1 MVELIIVKTLC
12 CLRRIIMRVTCR
24 QIAARYFGLRHSVHL
39 VNTFFVC
46 GVRQIVNRMIIHKLD
61 TWRVEMQI
69 AAFCKCQIIQI
80 KAERMSLAFG
90 RMHLFL
96 LFVLRWVILERHISS
111 KMDNNGLS
119 FFWQGSGRF
128 WIWKVLPCSELLQ

>member
-1 MVELIIVKTLC
+1 
-12 CLRRIIMRVTCR
+12 MRVTCR

-69 AAFCKCQIIQI
+69 AAFRKCQIIQI
-80 KAERMSLAFG
+80 KAERMSSVVCICSCF
-90 RMHLFL
+90 LFSDESY
-96 LFVLRWVILERHISS
+96 LRATYRLKWII
-111 KMDNNGLS
+111 MGYLS
-119 FFWQGSGRF
+119 FGKGQVDFDFERSYLVRSYYN
-128 WIWKVLPCSELLQ
+128 KNELLKKFKFHNMRI